1 VVAIHGAVVQRD
13 WPRETATCT
22 AVNIA
27 CPRRFVAPTDAWST
41 ALLAF
46 AAFLG
51 YSGQNAL
58 GGQVMDAKTVFIVG
72 LGTAILLLVGFCA
85 TPL

>member
-1 VVAIHGAVVQRD
+1 LD
-13 WPRETATCT
+13 T
-22 AVNIA
+22 
-27 CPRRFVAPTDAWST
+27 
-41 ALLAF
+41 L
-46 AAFLG
+46 
-51 YSGQNAL
+51 GQNAL